1 MEEKRNPSVLSPED
15 SRNRANPTALQE
27 NVRHLVTSVI
37 CGMSAPGLQANLSLD
52 GASLKTCRDYLLANA
67 DRFSPEFSM
76 TWPRWGIAQDGEFGA
91 LSMSARHTE
100 GTESSLWHTPTAH
113 NAKEGAYPAEFRRK
127 TPTLEAEAKMGM
139 PAKLWPTPQ
148 ASDNRDR
155 GNLSSGAVQRRME
168 KGKQISLSQCVD
180 DQSGA
185 LNPEWVEWL
194 MGFPIGH
201 TDLER

>member
-37 CGMSAPGLQANLSLD
+37 CGMNASGLQANLSLD

-67 DRFSPEFSM
+67 DLFSPEFSM

-100 GTESSLWHTPTAH
+100 GTESS
-113 NAKEGAYPAEFRRK
+113 
-127 TPTLEAEAKMGM
+127 
-139 PAKLWPTPQ
+139 LWPTPQ

>member
-1 MEEKRNPSVLSPED
+1 MTTTTNLYLFDGFVSDTTTNGTNGTSRFREMEEKRNPSVLSPED

-113 NAKEGAYPAEFRRK
+113 NAKEGAYPAEFKR
-127 TPTLEAEAKMGM
+127 TYLYLEG
-139 PAKLWPTPQ
+139 T
-148 ASDNRDR
+148 R
-155 GNLSSGAVQRRME
+155 
-168 KGKQISLSQCVD
+168 
-180 DQSGA
+180 
-185 LNPEWVEWL
+185 
-194 MGFPIGH
+194 
-201 TDLER
+201 